1 MKKMTFETEMVR
13 RYVSDVTG
21 ATAMEYALI
30 AAFVSVAIVGVV
42 ALLGGDVAGLF
53 QSILDSWPA

>member
-1 MKKMTFETEMVR
+1 MTQKREIVS
-13 RYVSDVTG
+13 RYVNDQAG
-21 ATAMEYALI
+21 ATVIEYALI

-42 ALLGGDVAGLF
+42 AILGGDVAGLF